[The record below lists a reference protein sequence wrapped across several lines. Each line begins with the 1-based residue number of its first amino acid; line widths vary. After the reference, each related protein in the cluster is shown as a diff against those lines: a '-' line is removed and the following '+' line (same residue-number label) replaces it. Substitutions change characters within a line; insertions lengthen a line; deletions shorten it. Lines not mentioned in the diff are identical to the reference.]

1 MVNPPPGALPPTPRG
16 EPGTRARTRKTRQ
29 SCIYASACHVEVGK
43 LGHGSIGMAT
53 RIEVA
58 IYMHRPGH
66 MHRLVH
72 RPGHMHRLGQ

>member
-1 MVNPPPGALPPTPRG
+1 MKVGHKSSPIMQGKGKPKI
-16 EPGTRARTRKTRQ
+16 E